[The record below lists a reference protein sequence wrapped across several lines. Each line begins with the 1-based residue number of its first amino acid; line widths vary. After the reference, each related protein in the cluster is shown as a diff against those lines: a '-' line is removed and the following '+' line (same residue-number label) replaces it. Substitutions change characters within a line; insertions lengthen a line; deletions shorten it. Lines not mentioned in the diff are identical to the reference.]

1 MPGWSSRDGAAGA
14 TVIPK
19 VYAIATLDSKGHELD
34 FLADAVREAGADVV
48 RVDVSLNGAPQTVPD
63 VNREQVADWHPAGR
77 LSVLKAP
84 SREAAIDAM
93 SIALTRFLLAEWA
106 SGKLQA
112 AIGMGGSEGTSLI
125 SPALRALPLGTAKLL
140 VSTLGSGDTRAYVGT
155 SDLHMIFPVSDIA
168 GLNFV
173 SRQVLRNAA
182 YAAAGMAKSSAPAV
196 PEAPA
201 VGMTMFGVT
210 TPCVDRI
217 RAGLQAEGWE
227 GVVFHAVGTGG
238 AAMEEMAAKGCF
250 RAVMDMTTTEV
261 ADALLG
267 GIFPAV
273 PERFDAVAKYNLPSV
288 VSVGALDMANFGPK
302 ASVPERFRERL
313 LYPHTP
319 FVTLMRTNPA
329 ENEAFGRHIAGRL
342 NLGRGP
348 CTVILPAGGIS
359 ALDAPGQ
366 PFFDPEADEALF
378 ASLERNFRRAP
389 HRRLVRAPFHIN
401 DPAFA
406 MAALDSLRE
415 IVGIAPE
422 TPERKRT

>member
-1 MPGWSSRDGAAGA
+1 M
-14 TVIPK
+14 IPK

-34 FLADAVREAGADVV
+34 FLAEAVREAGAEVV
-48 RVDVSLNGAPQTVPD
+48 RVDVSLSGAPQTVPD
-63 VNREQVADWHPAGR
+63 VNREQVADWHPDGR
-77 LSVLKAP
+77 STVLKAP
-84 SREAAIDAM
+84 SREAAMDAM
-93 SIALTRFLLAEWA
+93 SLALTRFLLAECA

-125 SPALRALPLGTAKLL
+125 APALRALPLGTAKLL
-140 VSTLGSGDTRAYVGT
+140 ISTLASGDTRSYVGT
-155 SDLHMIFPVSDIA
+155 SDLSMIFPVSDIA

-182 YAAAGMAKSSAPAV
+182 YAAAGMARSSAPAV
-196 PEAPA
+196 PAAPA
-201 VGMTMFGVT
+201 IGMTMFGVT

-250 RAVMDMTTTEV
+250 RGVMDMTTTEV

-273 PERFDAVAKYNLPSV
+273 PERFDAIARYDLPSV

-302 ASVPERFRERL
+302 ADVPERFRHRL

-319 FVTLMRTNPA
+319 FVTLMRTNA
-329 ENEAFGRHIAGRL
+329 EENEAFGRYIAERL

-348 CTVILPAGGIS
+348 CTVILPMGGIS

-378 ASLERNFRRAP
+378 SSLERGFRRAP
-389 HRRLVRAPFHIN
+389 HRRLVRSPFHIN

-406 MAALDSLRE
+406 EAAIDALLQ
-415 IVGIAPE
+415 IVGAAPE
-422 TPERKRT
+422 RRGT